1 MTQMHFKFNTH
12 KWIEEKK
19 EKQATKALKHD
30 LLTVGITTIQMH
42 SKIWKCSFFVLTIN
56 FEWIKSPHN
65 DNNTTQTNFKNN
77 SLKWFHTCMCF
88 LVHHFLVLCEWT
100 SDKKWYNQISGQW
113 TSYPPYPL
121 ELWKDSKCILSSIYF
136 TYCLDRKYHCSRF
149 VDISLKIIEGMR
161 NSNTQNMDALKSEF
175 CV

>member
-77 SLKWFHTCMCF
+77 SLNTHACVSWCITFWYCANERQTKSDITKS
-88 LVHHFLVLCEWT
+88 LVNERVIHLIH
-100 SDKKWYNQISGQW
+100 
-113 TSYPPYPL
+113 
-121 ELWKDSKCILSSIYF
+121 
-136 TYCLDRKYHCSRF
+136 
-149 VDISLKIIEGMR
+149 
-161 NSNTQNMDALKSEF
+161 
-175 CV
+175 